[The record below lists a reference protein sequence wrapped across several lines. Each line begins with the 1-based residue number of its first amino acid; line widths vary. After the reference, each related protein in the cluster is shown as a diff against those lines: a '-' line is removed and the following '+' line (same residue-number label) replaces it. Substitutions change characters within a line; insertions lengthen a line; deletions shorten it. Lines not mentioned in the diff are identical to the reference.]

1 MSNGVFFSE
10 AKKQLETKLVMWPK
24 IDELKAMYH
33 FDETI
38 YLYENAD
45 VTYW

>member
-1 MSNGVFFSE
+1 
-10 AKKQLETKLVMWPK
+10 MWLK
-24 IDELKAMYH
+24 IDVIPELKAVYH

-45 VTYW
+45 VTYC